1 MNLFIFVRRKWGV
14 RREKNSTLNPNFR
27 VLYEPTQIFKNLP
40 FVLRRKRREHLTS
53 PFLALSRGGGEK
65 FQTVFRD

>member
-1 MNLFIFVRRKWGV
+1 MGERERKTLTTRLGFHER
-14 RREKNSTLNPNFR
+14 RREDFQKPSFLS
-27 VLYEPTQIFKNLP
+27 
-40 FVLRRKRREHLTS
+40 VLRRKRREHLTS

>member
-1 MNLFIFVRRKWGV
+1 MNFVYFYEEEGLAREREKLLTLSLGFYK
-14 RREKNSTLNPNFR
+14 RREDFQKPSFL
-27 VLYEPTQIFKNLP
+27 L
-40 FVLRRKRREHLTS
+40 VLRRKRREHLTS

>member
-1 MNLFIFVRRKWGV
+1 MNLFIFMRRKGWV
-14 RREKNSTLNPNFR
+14 RQREKNSTLKPNFR
-27 VLYEPTQIFKNLP
+27 VLHEIFKKP
-40 FVLRRKRREHLTS
+40 SFSVLRRKRREHLTS

>member
-1 MNLFIFVRRKWGV
+1 MAREREKLKTLTLGFYK
-14 RREKNSTLNPNFR
+14 RREDFQKPSFLFF
-27 VLYEPTQIFKNLP
+27 L
-40 FVLRRKRREHLTS
+40 VLRRKRREHLTS

>member
-1 MNLFIFVRRKWGV
+1 MAREREKLKTLTLGFYK
-14 RREKNSTLNPNFR
+14 RREDFQKPSFL
-27 VLYEPTQIFKNLP
+27 L
-40 FVLRRKRREHLTS
+40 VLRRKRREHLTS

>member
-1 MNLFIFVRRKWGV
+1 MGERERKTLTIRLGFHER
-14 RREKNSTLNPNFR
+14 RREDFQKPSFLS
-27 VLYEPTQIFKNLP
+27 
-40 FVLRRKRREHLTS
+40 VLRRKRREHLTS

>member
-1 MNLFIFVRRKWGV
+1 MRRKGG
-14 RREKNSTLNPNFR
+14 REREWKTLNPNFR
-27 VLYEPTQIFKNLP
+27 VYRAGHLFSKTFLS
-40 FVLRRKRREHLTS
+40 VLRRKRREHLTS